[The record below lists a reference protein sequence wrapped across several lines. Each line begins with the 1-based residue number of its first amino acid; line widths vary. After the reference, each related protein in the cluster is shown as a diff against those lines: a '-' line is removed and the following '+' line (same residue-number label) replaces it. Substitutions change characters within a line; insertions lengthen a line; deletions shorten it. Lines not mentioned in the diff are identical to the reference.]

1 MNRISDRPSTP
12 SSAPRRIYD
21 SVSSFDVPGIFGFL
35 PARGEKATLPG
46 WRAFRESMRG
56 LKCAAIAFG
65 WRTAGREEHTM
76 RRGLLLSILA
86 AMLLASGVS
95 YGQQSAYPAR
105 QVRIVVPY
113 PAGGP
118 TDLIARLVAQKLGER
133 LGQSF
138 FVENVAGASGAVGA
152 GQVAHAAPDGY
163 TLLVSTNDFAVA
175 SVTNTNLPYDPVK
188 NFSPVTIIATSPQV
202 VAVNPSVPAKTM
214 KELVDLI
221 KAAPEKYNYAA
232 IGIGFGQLTSERLFK
247 LALKLDGL
255 VRVPFNGAAPAVNS
269 TLAGDTQIIFLALP
283 PVAPYLSAEKLRALA
298 VTSPARTP
306 AFPQIPTL
314 REAGIP
320 DQEADLIN
328 GMVAP
333 AGTPP
338 EIVALL
344 QKQIAEIVQ
353 LPDFKATLDKLS
365 FQPVGSTSA
374 QFADQIKN
382 DIVVWRKVMKEANI
396 PLT

>member
-1 MNRISDRPSTP
+1 MPFV
-12 SSAPRRIYD
+12 AQ
-21 SVSSFDVPGIFGFL
+21 
-35 PARGEKATLPG
+35 KA
-46 WRAFRESMRG
+46 S
-56 LKCAAIAFG
+56 
-65 WRTAGREEHTM
+65 REEHTM
-76 RRGLLLSILA
+76 RRGLFLSVVA

-95 YGQQSAYPAR
+95 YGQSANSFPTR

-188 NFSPVTIIATSPQV
+188 NFSPVTLIATSPQV

-283 PVAPYLSAEKLRALA
+283 PIAPYLSAEKLRALA

-314 REAGIP
+314 RESGIP

-338 EIVALL
+338 EIIAVL
-344 QKQIAEIVQ
+344 QKEIAEIVQ

-374 QFADQIKN
+374 EFGNQIKN
-382 DIVVWRKVMKEANI
+382 DIVVWSKVMKDANI
-396 PLT
+396 PVN

>member
-1 MNRISDRPSTP
+1 MPFV
-12 SSAPRRIYD
+12 AQ
-21 SVSSFDVPGIFGFL
+21 
-35 PARGEKATLPG
+35 KA
-46 WRAFRESMRG
+46 S
-56 LKCAAIAFG
+56 
-65 WRTAGREEHTM
+65 REEHTM
-76 RRGLLLSILA
+76 RRGLLLRILA
-86 AMLLASGVS
+86 AMLLASGVC
-95 YGQQSAYPAR
+95 YGQQPAYPTR

-152 GQVAHAAPDGY
+152 GQVAHATPDGY

-202 VAVNPSVPAKTM
+202 VAVNPSVPAKNM

-283 PVAPYLSAEKLRALA
+283 PIAPYLSSEKLRALA

-338 EIVALL
+338 EIIALL
-344 QKQIAEIVQ
+344 QKQIAEIVVM
-353 LPDFKATLDKLS
+353 PDFKATLDKLS
-365 FQPVGSTSA
+365 FQPVGSTPA
-374 QFADQIKN
+374 QFSDQIKS
-382 DIVVWRKVMKEANI
+382 DIVVWSKVMKDANI
-396 PLT
+396 PVN